1 MMFIS
6 VDSIEQGDFH
16 GRVAQE
22 CNPPVLVKTNS
33 SYMLKEKQRQKIEM
47 MTYVLRIDKLV

>member
-47 MTYVLRIDKLV
+47 MNYEL

>member
-1 MMFIS
+1 MMFIC

-16 GRVAQE
+16 GRVEQE

-33 SYMLKEKQRQKIEM
+33 SYMLKKKQRPKNEM
-47 MTYVLRIDKLV
+47 MNYES